1 MADALAKYT
10 EAERRLA
17 VLDRERG
24 ELDAKVQQSKREFA
38 AAVTEMDDQRAEKAQ
53 KQWVSA
59 EKRLTDLDA
68 ARAVHVDAVA
78 HWSREV
84 SRAQRLQAHETQR
97 VVGEDAEKLGDV
109 IMATADQ
116 LMEKFK
122 ELEALHTVASTARDV
137 ERDADR
143 ALNEQTP
150 VLPGVKYRSGL
161 GVVWD
166 ALDQLRLALR
176 ERARHRAV
184 SISGTVGSP
193 AENAVVS
200 GA

>member
-97 VVGEDAEKLGDV
+97 VVGEDAEK
-109 IMATADQ
+109 
-116 LMEKFK
+116 
-122 ELEALHTVASTARDV
+122 
-137 ERDADR
+137 